1 MISKNLYKEY
11 SYINSI
17 RENLQIIEDIF
28 FDHNSESQNQL
39 SSISKAQLI
48 KAIEYLDKEKNSLP
62 NFYKKEIDI
71 IIKAARFKLS
81 RIINS

>member
-1 MISKNLYKEY
+1 MKSKNLYKEY
-11 SYINSI
+11 SYISSI

-28 FDHNSESQNQL
+28 FDHNSESKNQL
-39 SSISKAQLI
+39 SSESKAQLI

-71 IIKAARFKLS
+71 IIKAARLKLS
-81 RIINS
+81 HIKNS

>member
-1 MISKNLYKEY
+1 MKSKNLYKEY

-48 KAIEYLDKEKNSLP
+48 KAIEYLDKEKDSLP
-62 NFYKKEIDI
+62 NFYKNEINI
-71 IIKAARFKLS
+71 IIKSARFRLS
-81 RIINS
+81 RITNS